1 MIDADDFDKW
11 TSRIVNIGTV
21 LTENARAEAPA
32 FRHGEEAHAPL
43 MLKQLNM

>member
-21 LTENARAEAPA
+21 LTWIWLLFPKAKQKLRKI
-32 FRHGEEAHAPL
+32 FRRGKHE
-43 MLKQLNM
+43 KQ